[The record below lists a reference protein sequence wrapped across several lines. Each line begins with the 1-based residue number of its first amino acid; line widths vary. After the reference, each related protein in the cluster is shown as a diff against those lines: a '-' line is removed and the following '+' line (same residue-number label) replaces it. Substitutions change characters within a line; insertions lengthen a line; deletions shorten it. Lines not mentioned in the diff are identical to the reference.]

1 VVRGELNA
9 PIYLEGRPSSQTL
22 LKDVAAGDRLALQKL
37 FVRYNVRVFRFLLRM
52 VGDEA
57 VAEELMNEV
66 FLEVWQH
73 TGRYERRSSPLTW
86 MLAIGHNKAIS
97 TLRKRREV
105 TGLADEEMPEITDPA
120 DSPELTAQKQD
131 ESRLIRACIDR
142 LSVEHRIILD
152 LVYYHERSIAE
163 VSKILNIPENTVKT
177 RMFYARKKLSEA
189 LKARGIDRGRR

>member
-1 VVRGELNA
+1 MGED
-9 PIYLEGRPSSQTL
+9 PQDQTL
-22 LKDVAAGDRLALQKL
+22 LMAVAAGDRLALQKL

-52 VGDEA
+52 VGDHA
-57 VAEELMNEV
+57 VAEEIMNEV

-73 TGRYERRSSPLTW
+73 AGRYEGRSSPLTW

-105 TGLADEEMPEITDPA
+105 TGLADDEMPEIADP
-120 DSPELTAQKQD
+120 DDTPELTAQKED
-131 ESRLIRACIDR
+131 KSRLIRACIER
-142 LSVEHRIILD
+142 LSVEHRTILD
-152 LVYYHERSIAE
+152 LVYYQESSIGE

-189 LKARGIDRGRR
+189 LKARGIDRGWP